1 MNNNID
7 EINQYLSSVTAA
19 AGNLPK
25 EKIAELAAM
34 ILKAYEEEKTIFVFG
49 NGGSGANA
57 SHFAGDLIKGASYGL
72 EKRFKAVCLNDNLSA
87 LMAVANDISY
97 EEIFVEQLKNF
108 VKEGDVV
115 IGISGSGNSMNV
127 VKALEYGLSVGAQ
140 TVAICGFNGGKI
152 KEIAD
157 LVVHVAIDDMEVS
170 EDLHLVILHCVKR
183 VIMQA
188 LPYPPS

>member
-1 MNNNID
+1 
-7 EINQYLSSVTAA
+7 
-19 AGNLPK
+19 
-25 EKIAELAAM
+25 
-34 ILKAYEEEKTIFVFG
+34 
-49 NGGSGANA
+49 
-57 SHFAGDLIKGASYGL
+57 
-72 EKRFKAVCLNDNLSA
+72 
-87 LMAVANDISY
+87 MAVANDISY

>member
-1 MNNNID
+1 M
-7 EINQYLSSVTAA
+7 
-19 AGNLPK
+19 
-25 EKIAELAAM
+25 
-34 ILKAYEEEKTIFVFG
+34 
-49 NGGSGANA
+49 
-57 SHFAGDLIKGASYGL
+57 KGASYGL